1 MHTQEDLQTVQ
12 ELIIQ
17 YAKVL
22 NEANSLSI
30 PSFFSEDGLFMPH
43 AFKTLAGKK
52 LAANGEGWLKKNAFH
67 IDYTIQHITVDN
79 KYAFA
84 EADAVVKITD
94 PLTNTELVKTSRD
107 FFVLR
112 KERENW
118 KIYRYMF
125 NNTTQP

>member
-1 MHTQEDLQTVQ
+1 MHTQEDARIVQ

-22 NEANSLSI
+22 NEADALSI
-30 PSFFSEDGLFMPH
+30 PAFYSEDGLLMPH
-43 AFKTLAGKK
+43 AFKTLSGKN
-52 LAANGEGWLKKNAFH
+52 LAASGAGWLKKNAFH

-84 EADAVVKITD
+84 EADAVVKQTD
-94 PLTNTELVKTSRD
+94 PLTNREIVKTSRD

-118 KIYRYMF
+118 KIYRYLF
-125 NNTTQP
+125 NNVKQQ